1 MEKHDLIHMLHFHI
15 EQEKRKKASSFHCE
29 NCSARDFCEKTDL
42 QELLNQ
48 SIRELEQTMPEERS
62 TLEFGTYT
70 GVDLKNGLSHG
81 TDYRLRIE
89 IQGGLY
95 RVFVRNVPIGNQEKM
110 IVYYHLADIINEW
123 SLFA

>member
-1 MEKHDLIHMLHFHI
+1 MDKHDLIHMIHCRI
-15 EQEKRKKASSFHCE
+15 EQEKGKPASLFHCE
-29 NCSARDFCEKTDL
+29 KCRATTFCEKEDL
-42 QELLNQ
+42 ASLLNRA
-48 SIRELEQTMPEERS
+48 IYELEQTLPEERS
-62 TLEFGTYT
+62 TMEFATYT

-95 RVFVRNVPIGNQEKM
+95 RVFVRNAPIGNQEKM
-110 IVYYHLADIINEW
+110 IVYCHLADIVNEW